1 MYTTRAHLRKGAPC
15 SHCYDDDDDDDYV
28 VGLKNVIVWNSEF
41 SSDVTGGTLLVT
53 LAIH

>member
-15 SHCYDDDDDDDYV
+15 SHCYDDDDYYYV
-28 VGLKNVIVWNSEF
+28 VGLKNVIVWNFEF
-41 SSDVTGGTLLVT
+41 SSDVTGGTLRVT